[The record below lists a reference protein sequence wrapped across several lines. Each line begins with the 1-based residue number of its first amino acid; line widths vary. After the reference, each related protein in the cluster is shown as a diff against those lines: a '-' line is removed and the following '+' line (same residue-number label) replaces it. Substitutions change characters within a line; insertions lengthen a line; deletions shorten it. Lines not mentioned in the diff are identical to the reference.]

1 MTNMKLVSLLSG
13 GIDSAVSSY
22 MFIRK
27 GIDVIFVHF
36 HNQTIQKKYVE
47 NKVVKIAQILAKLS
61 KKETKLYLIPFK
73 ELQHEIIKTVPADV
87 RMIVYRRIMFRIAD
101 EILKKEG
108 AKALVT
114 GDNIGQVASQTL
126 DNLNVIHDAAKH
138 PVLTPLLGMD
148 KIDIIKR
155 AQEIGTFEASIL
167 PYSDCCSF
175 LIAKHPQ
182 TKSKLREIKEIEQK
196 ANLEGPIKEAIEK
209 AKIIPLP

>member
-1 MTNMKLVSLLSG
+1 MKLISLLSG

-22 MFIRK
+22 MFIKK
-27 GIDVIFVHF
+27 GIEVIFVHF

-61 KKETKLYLIPFK
+61 KKETKLYIVPFK

-87 RMIVYRRIMFRIAD
+87 RMIVYRRVMFKIAE

-114 GDNIGQVASQTL
+114 GDSIGQVASQTL

-148 KIDIIKR
+148 KIDIIKK

-167 PYSDCCSF
+167 PYSDCCSY

-182 TKSKLREIKEIEQK
+182 TKSRLSEIKEIEQK